1 MVEVRD
7 PAEKRSVVAEATAVT
22 AADRGSVLARC
33 ADLSRARAEERG
45 ASGPQFYTW
54 VKTAAVRYQW

>member
-1 MVEVRD
+1 M
-7 PAEKRSVVAEATAVT
+7 T
-22 AADRGSVLARC
+22 AADRASVLARC

-45 ASGPQFYTW
+45 ASGPHFYTW